1 MKKNIYSIIFF
12 VIFAVDFVC
21 FLWVL
26 IFGYNLPAAILLVPL
41 MLGYPLIAL
50 SVASA
55 RITRIQNRKKLVLAR
70 RILAAYFVLDILSG
84 IVAVLFFNSEDGM
97 LFIAFLPFYSS
108 VGFFPFLR
116 IVRHFLRGVIGFP
129 FGLLGLCGNYIIY
142 WLNFVLFLRALSKK
156 IKASE
161 QEEEFDTPAL

>member
-55 RITRIQNRKKLVLAR
+55 RITRIQNRKKLAVAR

-84 IVAVLFFNSEDGM
+84 IIAVLFFNSEDRL

-116 IVRHFLRGVIGFP
+116 IVSHFLRGVIGFP

-142 WLNFVLFLRALSKK
+142 GLNFALFLRALSKK

-161 QEEEFDTPAL
+161 QEEESDTPAM